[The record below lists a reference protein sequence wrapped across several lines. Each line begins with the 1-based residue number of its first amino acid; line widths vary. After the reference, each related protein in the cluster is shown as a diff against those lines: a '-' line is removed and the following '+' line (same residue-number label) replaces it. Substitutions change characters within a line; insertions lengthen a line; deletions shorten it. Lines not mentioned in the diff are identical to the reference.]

1 MSRFP
6 KGSPEAKEAMRL
18 VREKR
23 NCVNTKTYETESGKF
38 LTKKS
43 YTSTKRQHETLPN
56 GDKVVKTT
64 AKKMSTKPSP
74 KQKQNNITI
83 NLEGLGEN
91 IAINPDPIPEPEP
104 PVVEPAKK
112 TRQKY
117 ATDEERKKAKREQ
130 TLASNK
136 RKREERRQAKLA
148 LEGSGMIE
156 DIQKGFKKAGRAT
169 SKFVKIGADIIKT
182 GATNIGKTLQQGAEA
197 VADYGKAVVYGRGDE
212 YPPKVRKILN
222 KYGGEVITGLTIMR
236 TPVPDILTK
245 VLSVFSGGAFGE
257 NLKKSP
263 YDTLFHLFLEMQTQ
277 SGVRISVEKN
287 EVINMDVRPKKR
299 EQTETKIVDNVPQG
313 ITIQE
318 MLDKTQGLMG
328 DRYFKYSSRDNNC
341 QDYIVSI
348 FKANDFGDQSDIE
361 FIKQDTKQLFED
373 LPYLRKI
380 ANTVTDI
387 AGRANVIATGR
398 GVGTDYVVQSVIFDR
413 DKHKSVLKAR
423 RWLVKNGYE
432 IPAVDRKPD
441 TFRFRQ
447 MDPKEVEEKGF
458 TEYRTI
464 ELGDTGIKLVLVYK
478 NKISKKNIKMPRGIK
493 GSGAI
498 PTQVIVE
505 REMSGSGMC
514 CSMCGCELE
523 HEMTGG
529 KIKISKALKK
539 LGRDIKKGIEKEV
552 INPIKKDVQREFIDP
567 AKQVVEGDIGGYVT
581 AKKGGLASDL
591 VKFGIPAVTGGLAGM
606 TATALTG
613 NPVAGMAASALGSKL
628 GSLASKE
635 VAKATG
641 TGVRKGR
648 FVKGSPEAIAWGKM
662 MREKRMK

>member
-1 MSRFP
+1 
-6 KGSPEAKEAMRL
+6 
-18 VREKR
+18 
-23 NCVNTKTYETESGKF
+23 
-38 LTKKS
+38 
-43 YTSTKRQHETLPN
+43 
-56 GDKVVKTT
+56 
-64 AKKMSTKPSP
+64 
-74 KQKQNNITI
+74 
-83 NLEGLGEN
+83 
-91 IAINPDPIPEPEP
+91 
-104 PVVEPAKK
+104 
-112 TRQKY
+112 
-117 ATDEERKKAKREQ
+117 
-130 TLASNK
+130 
-136 RKREERRQAKLA
+136 
-148 LEGSGMIE
+148 
-156 DIQKGFKKAGRAT
+156 
-169 SKFVKIGADIIKT
+169 
-182 GATNIGKTLQQGAEA
+182 
-197 VADYGKAVVYGRGDE
+197 
-212 YPPKVRKILN
+212 
-222 KYGGEVITGLTIMR
+222 
-236 TPVPDILTK
+236 
-245 VLSVFSGGAFGE
+245 
-257 NLKKSP
+257 
-263 YDTLFHLFLEMQTQ
+263 
-277 SGVRISVEKN
+277 
-287 EVINMDVRPKKR
+287 
-299 EQTETKIVDNVPQG
+299 
-313 ITIQE
+313 
-318 MLDKTQGLMG
+318 
-328 DRYFKYSSRDNNC
+328 
-341 QDYIVSI
+341 
-348 FKANDFGDQSDIE
+348 
-361 FIKQDTKQLFED
+361 
-373 LPYLRKI
+373 
-380 ANTVTDI
+380 
-387 AGRANVIATGR
+387 
-398 GVGTDYVVQSVIFDR
+398 
-413 DKHKSVLKAR
+413 
-423 RWLVKNGYE
+423 
-432 IPAVDRKPD
+432 
-441 TFRFRQ
+441 